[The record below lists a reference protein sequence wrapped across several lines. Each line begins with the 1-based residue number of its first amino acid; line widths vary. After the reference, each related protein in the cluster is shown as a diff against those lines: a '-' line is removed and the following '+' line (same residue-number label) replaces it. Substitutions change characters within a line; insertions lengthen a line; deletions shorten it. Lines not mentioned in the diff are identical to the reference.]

1 MVNNIKDIG
10 KIIKCMEKV
19 FLDGQMGVFMKGN
32 MLTTKKMDLV
42 GYNGLMVR
50 YIKASG
56 NQVFNMVKE
65 NIKVKMVYGNKDI
78 GRTAKELNELFT
90 NKNDLIYFLNAG
102 IYILIIT

>member
-1 MVNNIKDIG
+1 
-10 KIIKCMEKV
+10 
-19 FLDGQMGVFMKGN
+19 
-32 MLTTKKMDLV
+32 
-42 GYNGLMVR
+42 
-50 YIKASG
+50 
-56 NQVFNMVKE
+56 MVKE